1 MKKKLAG
8 RANHYK
14 KCNVVN
20 LLKNQTNRTKNTIEL
35 SVQLVESQTQKTRFI
50 VFSCVLVAYS
60 VDSFEILPI
69 LKQKAR
75 QFIST

>member
-20 LLKNQTNRTKNTIEL
+20 LLKNQTNGTKNTIEL
-35 SVQLVESQTQKTRFI
+35 SVQVVESQTKKTRFI
-50 VFSCVLVAYS
+50 IFSCVLVACS
-60 VDSFEILPI
+60 ADSFEILPI
-69 LKQKAR
+69 LKQEAR